1 MKDNMSINREDFSH
15 LDKKPQVG
23 KGVFIASSANIN
35 GDVILGNDVS
45 IWYQVV
51 IRGDINQIVIGDGSN
66 IQDGTVIHVAD
77 QHAVKLGRNVV
88 VGHQATIHA
97 CTIGDGCLIG
107 MKSTI
112 MDGAEIGEGCIIG
125 AGAVVSPRM
134 KVPPRSIVLGLPGK
148 IKREVTEEEY
158 LNILQLADKYIRLK
172 NIYLEKGY
180 K

>member
-1 MKDNMSINREDFSH
+1 MSINREDFSH
-15 LDKKPQVG
+15 LDKTPQIG
-23 KGVFIASSANIN
+23 KGVFIASSANLI
-35 GDVILGNDVS
+35 GDVVLGNDVS
-45 IWYQVV
+45 VWYHVV
-51 IRGDINQIVIGDGSN
+51 IRGDINQIAIGEGSN

-77 QHAVKLGRNVV
+77 QYSVKLGKNVV

-97 CTIGDGCLIG
+97 CTIGDRCLIG

-158 LNILQLADKYIRLK
+158 HNILHLANKYIRLK
-172 NIYLEKGY
+172 NLYLEKGY